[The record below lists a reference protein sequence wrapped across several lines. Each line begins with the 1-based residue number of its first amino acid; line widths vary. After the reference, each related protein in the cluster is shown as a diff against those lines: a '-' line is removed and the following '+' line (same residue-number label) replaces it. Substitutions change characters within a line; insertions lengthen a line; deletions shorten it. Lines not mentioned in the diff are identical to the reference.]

1 MATICK
7 HHVLSS
13 MSGLG
18 AQKRQQSTLLTQA
31 GINPSSLISEDA
43 RVHTDQVARLFQLVM
58 ITLND
63 EFMGFTEVPCKM
75 GTFALMSDLIPQCL
89 TLKDQLKQTS
99 RFYNLTHP
107 NIDFDLK
114 EYHKD
119 AVFSI
124 SLTDNGY
131 DAQHFLREFLMVI
144 WHRFPSWLI
153 GEPIKLRSIEF
164 SFARPAHE
172 TELNVMFPANISY
185 NHKHNRL
192 IFDRRYLSKPI
203 SRTRSEIEQFV
214 RRSPYDLMTIP
225 GREQTLESQIERL
238 MAPRDADRMKNITLN
253 DVADQLFMSPQ
264 TIQRRLSDLG
274 TSFNTIKE
282 NWRRERAIK
291 LLQNNQLSIEAIS
304 ERLGFSEARSFT
316 RAFKTWTGLSPRKY
330 RQMFF

>member
-13 MSGLG
+13 MLGLG
-18 AQKRQQSTLLTQA
+18 DQMRHQSTLLNQA
-31 GINPSSLISEDA
+31 GINPSSLVSPNA

-58 ITLND
+58 LTLND
-63 EFMGFTEVPCKM
+63 EFMGFTKVPSKM

-89 TLKDQLKQTS
+89 TLKDQLKQAA

-107 NIDFDLK
+107 SIEFDLK

-119 AVFSI
+119 AVLSI
-124 SLTDNGY
+124 ALTDNHY
-131 DAQHFLREFLMVI
+131 DKQHFLREFLMVI

-153 GEPIKLRSIEF
+153 GEPISLRAVEF

-172 TELNVMFPANISY
+172 SELNVMFPGYISY
-185 NHKHNRL
+185 NQNTNRL

-203 SRTRSEIEQFV
+203 TRTRSEIQQFV
-214 RRSPYDLMTIP
+214 RRSPYDIMTIP

-238 MAPRDADRMKNITLN
+238 LAPSGADRMGPVSLN
-253 DVADQLFMSPQ
+253 DIANQLFISPQ
-264 TIQRRLSDLG
+264 TIQRRLSALG

-282 NWRRERAIK
+282 NWRREHAIK
-291 LLQNNQLSIEAIS
+291 LLQNSQMPIETIS

>member
-1 MATICK
+1 
-7 HHVLSS
+7 
-13 MSGLG
+13 MSGLSE
-18 AQKRQQSTLLTQA
+18 QKHQQSTLLTQA
-31 GINPSSLISEDA
+31 GINPSSLIQDNA

-58 ITLND
+58 LTLND
-63 EFMGFTEVPCKM
+63 EFMGLTKVPCKM

-89 TLKDQLKQTS
+89 TLKDQLKQTA

-107 NIDFDLK
+107 NIEFDLK

-119 AVFSI
+119 AVLSI
-124 SLTDNGY
+124 SLTDNSY

-153 GEPIKLRSIEF
+153 GQPIGLRSVEF

-172 TELNVMFPANISY
+172 AELNVMFPTAISY
-185 NHKHNRL
+185 QQNSNRL

-203 SRTRSEIEQFV
+203 TRTRSEIQQFV
-214 RRSPYDLMTIP
+214 RRSPYDIMTIP

-238 MAPRDADRMKNITLN
+238 LAPHGADRMLNMTLN
-253 DVADQLFMSPQ
+253 DVAEHLFMSPQ
-264 TIQRRLSDLG
+264 TIQRHLSNLD

-291 LLQNNQLSIEAIS
+291 LLQNGQLSIEAIS

>member
-7 HHVLSS
+7 HHVISS

-18 AQKRQQSTLLTQA
+18 DQKRHQSTLLTQA
-31 GINPSSLISEDA
+31 GINPSSLVPDNA

-58 ITLND
+58 ISLND

-89 TLKDQLKQTS
+89 TLKDQLKQTA

-107 NIDFDLK
+107 NIEFDLK

-119 AVFSI
+119 AVLSI
-124 SLTDNGY
+124 SLTDNSY
-131 DAQHFLREFLMVI
+131 DAQHFLREFLLVI

-153 GEPIKLRSIEF
+153 GEPINLRSVEF

-172 TELNVMFPANISY
+172 SELNVMFPAAISY
-185 NHKHNRL
+185 RQNSNRL

-203 SRTRSEIEQFV
+203 TRTRSEIQQFV
-214 RRSPYDLMTIP
+214 RRSPYDIMTIP

-238 MAPRDADRMKNITLN
+238 LAPHGADRMTSITLN
-253 DVADQLFMSPQ
+253 DVAEQLFMSPQ

-291 LLQNNQLSIEAIS
+291 LLQNSQLSIEAIS

>member
-1 MATICK
+1 
-7 HHVLSS
+7 

-18 AQKRQQSTLLTQA
+18 DKKRHQSTLLTQA
-31 GINPSSLISEDA
+31 GINPSSLISENA

-63 EFMGFTEVPCKM
+63 EFMGFTKVPSKM

-89 TLKDQLKQTS
+89 TLKDQLKQTA

-107 NIDFDLK
+107 NIEFDLK

-119 AVFSI
+119 AVLSI
-124 SLTDNGY
+124 SLTDNSY
-131 DAQHFLREFLMVI
+131 DAQHFLREFLLVI

-153 GEPIKLRSIEF
+153 GEPINLRSVEF
-164 SFARPAHE
+164 SFSRPDHE
-172 TELNVMFPANISY
+172 SELNVMFPAAISY
-185 NHKHNRL
+185 RQNSNRL

-203 SRTRSEIEQFV
+203 TRTRSEIQQFV
-214 RRSPYDLMTIP
+214 IRSPYDIMTIP
-225 GREQTLESQIERL
+225 GRQQTLESQIERL
-238 MAPRDADRMKNITLN
+238 LAPHGADRMATITLH

-291 LLQNNQLSIEAIS
+291 LLQNSQLSIEAIS

>member
-1 MATICK
+1 
-7 HHVLSS
+7 

-18 AQKRQQSTLLTQA
+18 DKKRHQSTLLTQA
-31 GINPSSLISEDA
+31 GINPSSLISENA

-63 EFMGFTEVPCKM
+63 EFMGFTEVPSKM

-89 TLKDQLKQTS
+89 TLKDQLKQTA

-107 NIDFDLK
+107 NIEFDLK

-119 AVFSI
+119 AVLSI
-124 SLTDNGY
+124 SLTDNSY
-131 DAQHFLREFLMVI
+131 DAQHFLREFLLVI

-153 GEPIKLRSIEF
+153 GEPINLRSVEF
-164 SFARPAHE
+164 SFTRPDHE
-172 TELNVMFPANISY
+172 SELNVMFPAAISY
-185 NHKHNRL
+185 RQNSNRL

-203 SRTRSEIEQFV
+203 ARTRSEIQQFV
-214 RRSPYDLMTIP
+214 RRSPYDIMTIP
-225 GREQTLESQIERL
+225 GRQQTLESQIERL
-238 MAPRDADRMKNITLN
+238 LAPHGADRMATITLHH
-253 DVADQLFMSPQ
+253 VAEQLFMTPQ
-264 TIQRRLSDLG
+264 TIQRRLSDSG

-291 LLQNNQLSIEAIS
+291 LLQNSQLSIEAIS

>member
-18 AQKRQQSTLLTQA
+18 EQKRHQSTLLTQA
-31 GINPSSLISEDA
+31 GINPSSLTPDNA

-58 ITLND
+58 LTLND

-89 TLKDQLKQTS
+89 TLKDQLKQTA

-107 NIDFDLK
+107 NIEFDLK
-114 EYHKD
+114 EYHQD
-119 AVFSI
+119 AVLSI
-124 SLTDNGY
+124 SLTDNSV
-131 DAQHFLREFLMVI
+131 DRQHFLREFLMVI

-153 GEPIKLRSIEF
+153 GEPIALRSVEF
-164 SFARPAHE
+164 SFARPDHE
-172 TELNVMFPANISY
+172 SELNVMFPASISY
-185 NHKHNRL
+185 WQNSNRL

-203 SRTRSEIEQFV
+203 TRTRSEIQQFV
-214 RRSPYDLMTIP
+214 RRSPYDIMTIP

-238 MAPRDADRMKNITLN
+238 LAPQGADRMANITLN
-253 DVADQLFMSPQ
+253 DVAEQLFMSPQ

-274 TSFNTIKE
+274 TSFNTIRE

-291 LLQNNQLSIEAIS
+291 LLQNSQISIEGIS

>member
-13 MSGLG
+13 MAGLG
-18 AQKRQQSTLLTQA
+18 EKIRHQSTLLTQA
-31 GINPSSLISEDA
+31 GINPSSLIPDNA

-58 ITLND
+58 MTLND
-63 EFMGFTEVPCKM
+63 EFMGFTEVPSKM

-89 TLKDQLKQTS
+89 TLKDQLKQTA

-107 NIDFDLK
+107 NIEFDLK

-119 AVFSI
+119 AVLSI

-153 GEPIKLRSIEF
+153 GEPITLRSVDF
-164 SFARPAHE
+164 SFACPAHE
-172 TELNVMFPANISY
+172 SELNVMFPTKISY
-185 NHKHNRL
+185 QQSSNRL
-192 IFDRRYLSKPI
+192 VFDRRYLSKPI
-203 SRTRSEIEQFV
+203 TRTRSEIQQFV
-214 RRSPYDLMTIP
+214 RRSPYDIMTIP

-238 MAPRDADRMKNITLN
+238 LAPNGADRMANITLQ
-253 DVADQLFMSPQ
+253 DVAEQLFISPQ
-264 TIQRRLSDLG
+264 TIQRRLSELG
-274 TSFNTIKE
+274 TSFNTIRE
-282 NWRRERAIK
+282 NWRRECAIK
-291 LLQNNQLSIEAIS
+291 LLQNSQLSIESIS

>member
-1 MATICK
+1 MT
-7 HHVLSS
+7 
-13 MSGLG
+13 GLG
-18 AQKRQQSTLLTQA
+18 DKKRHQSTLLTQA
-31 GINPSSLISEDA
+31 GINPSSLIPENA

-63 EFMGFTEVPCKM
+63 EFMGFTEVPSKM

-89 TLKDQLKQTS
+89 TLKDQLKQTA

-107 NIDFDLK
+107 NIEFDLK

-119 AVFSI
+119 AVLSI
-124 SLTDNGY
+124 SLTDNSN
-131 DAQHFLREFLMVI
+131 DDHHFLREFLMVI

-153 GEPIKLRSIEF
+153 GEPINLRSVEF
-164 SFARPAHE
+164 SFARPDHE
-172 TELNVMFPANISY
+172 SELNVMFPAAISY
-185 NHKHNRL
+185 RQNSNRL

-203 SRTRSEIEQFV
+203 TRTRSEIQQFV
-214 RRSPYDLMTIP
+214 RRSPYDIMTIP
-225 GREQTLESQIERL
+225 GRQQTLESQIERL
-238 MAPRDADRMKNITLN
+238 LAPHGADRMANITLH
-253 DVADQLFMSPQ
+253 DVAEQLFMSPQ
-264 TIQRRLSDLG
+264 TIQRRLSDSG

-291 LLQNNQLSIEAIS
+291 LLQNSQLSIEAIS

>member
-1 MATICK
+1 MATICR

-18 AQKRQQSTLLTQA
+18 DKKRHQSTLLTQA
-31 GINPSSLISEDA
+31 GINPSSLISENA

-63 EFMGFTEVPCKM
+63 EFMGFTKVPSKM

-89 TLKDQLKQTS
+89 TLKDQLKQTA

-107 NIDFDLK
+107 NIEFDLK

-119 AVFSI
+119 AVLSI
-124 SLTDNGY
+124 SLTDNSY
-131 DAQHFLREFLMVI
+131 DAQHFLREFLLVI

-153 GEPIKLRSIEF
+153 GEPINLRSVEF
-164 SFARPAHE
+164 SFSRPDHE
-172 TELNVMFPANISY
+172 SELNVMFPAAISY
-185 NHKHNRL
+185 RQNSNRL

-203 SRTRSEIEQFV
+203 TRTRSEIQQFV
-214 RRSPYDLMTIP
+214 RRSPYDIMTIP
-225 GREQTLESQIERL
+225 GRQQTLESQIERL
-238 MAPRDADRMKNITLN
+238 LAPHGADRMANITLH
-253 DVADQLFMSPQ
+253 DVAEQLFMSPQ

-291 LLQNNQLSIEAIS
+291 LLQNSQLSIEAIS